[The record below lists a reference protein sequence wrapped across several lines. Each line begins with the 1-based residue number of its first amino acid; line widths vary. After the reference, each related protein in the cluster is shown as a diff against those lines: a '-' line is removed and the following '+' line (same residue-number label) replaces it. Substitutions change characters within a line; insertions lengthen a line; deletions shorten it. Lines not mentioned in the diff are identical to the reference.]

1 MVIPRMSL
9 QERRIRAL
17 GTLRAHGAGSDIP
30 DALHRHLHPSDSVIH
45 SASRRKKLKAVNANT
60 YIQNGLALLS
70 HFFHT
75 LSGPKDPSLFL
86 KFHIPPLPIPDEQ
99 VSLFSLL
106 E

>member
-1 MVIPRMSL
+1 MPRMSL
-9 QERRIRAL
+9 QERRTRAL
-17 GTLRAHGAGSDIP
+17 GTLRAPGAGSDIP

-45 SASRRKKLKAVNANT
+45 PASRRKKLKAVNANT
-60 YIQNGLALLS
+60 YIQKGLALLS

-86 KFHIPPLPIPDEQ
+86 KFRIPPLPIPDEE